1 MAGTALSGSATGGFA
16 LDYTLAMS
24 PRHIFLVL
32 LLAGALLTQGALA
45 QTPARPAQFIVPP
58 GPDDH
63 FLFLAAVAMD
73 GSDNATFLWTDATI
87 RNTARVYTR
96 RFSATD
102 APLGPAV
109 RLERPRYTASSGTVV
124 ANQRGD
130 VLVTWAR
137 FPTGDPR
144 GVTEYFL
151 RRTSPVLR
159 TLTLRLKGLGDVA
172 VDNAGNFVVVW
183 TASTPSGARVFG
195 QRYNAD
201 GTARGPEFEVATPT
215 TGEDYVSPSVAMNPS
230 TGEFVVV
237 WQENQGAE
245 GIGVFG
251 QRFGFTTGRQ
261 GNEFAVFV
269 PPAGER
275 QGALNP
281 FAPQVARA
289 ADGGFVV
296 IWRNPALGGTDDVL
310 GQRYGNAGDPVDER
324 LVIAEDADIPNGRPQ
339 IAMSPAGDFVVAW
352 DDHGTPPQRFRLFHR
367 DGTPAGPVISQPGL
381 GGAPYY
387 GTAKVAYGWNGTFV
401 YGWTNYDDDEG
412 VLGRAIS
419 FQRFAASPGDEPCV
433 FRNGHFHCDTGRTA
447 GEPEI
452 DSTFDIRE
460 GLPLAGDVDGD
471 GREEF
476 CLFRTNRFDCDS
488 DHDFGTAEASVVFGQ
503 AGDSPVMGDV
513 DGDGRD
519 DACVF
524 RGDRFLCDSGHNG
537 GGAETEIIFGLPG
550 DRPLMGD
557 VDGDGRDEACVSRGG
572 EFRCDTAHNGS
583 EAETV
588 IAFGGNGTP
597 LLGDFDGDGRD
608 DACVH
613 FFETFWCD
621 TAHDGGEA
629 EVTLRLARKG
639 RPLMGNVDG
648 L

>member
-1 MAGTALSGSATGGFA
+1 
-16 LDYTLAMS
+16 MS
-24 PRHIFLVL
+24 RRHILPLFLL
-32 LLAGALLTQGALA
+32 TGALLTQGAPA

-58 GPDDH
+58 GSSNQ
-63 FLFLAAVAMD
+63 LLAAVAMD
-73 GSDNATFLWTDATI
+73 GADNLSFLWTDFS
-87 RNTARVYTR
+87 RSSLGLVSTR
-96 RFSATD
+96 RFSALD

-109 RLERPRYTASSGTVV
+109 RLERSRYTSSSGTIV

-137 FPTGDPR
+137 FPTADPR
-144 GVTEYFL
+144 GVTEFFL
-151 RRTSPVLR
+151 RRTSPVLP

-172 VDNAGNFVVVW
+172 VDDAGNFVVVW
-183 TASTPSGARVFG
+183 TTFTRAGTRVFG

-201 GTARGPEFEVATPT
+201 GTARGPEFNVSTSPI
-215 TGEDYVSPSVAMNPS
+215 GNHVSPSVAMNPS

-237 WQENQGAE
+237 WEENLNQGAE
-245 GIGVFG
+245 GFGVFG
-251 QRFGFTTGRQ
+251 QRFGFVTGRQ
-261 GNEFAVFV
+261 GSELFVFV
-269 PPAGER
+269 PSVNARPASGD
-275 QGALNP
+275 L

-289 ADGGFVV
+289 ANGRLVV
-296 IWRNPALGGTDDVL
+296 IWRDAGLERGGVL
-310 GQRYGNAGDPVDER
+310 GQRYNNGGAAVGGR
-324 LVIAEDADIPNGRPQ
+324 LVITGDKHPNSRPQ

-352 DDHGTPPQRFRLFHR
+352 DDLGGIEAWFRLFHR
-367 DGTPAGPVISQPGL
+367 DGTPAGPVIAQTPL
-381 GGAPYY
+381 GSSPNLGA
-387 GTAKVAYGWNGTFV
+387 AKVAFGGNGTFV
-401 YGWTNYDDDEG
+401 YGWTNYDDEG
-412 VLGRAIS
+412 VGHTIS

-433 FRNGHFHCDTGRTA
+433 FRNRHFHCDTGRTG

-452 DSTFDIRE
+452 DSTFDIRD

-488 DHDFGTAEASVVFGQ
+488 GHDFGAAEASVVFGQ

-524 RGDRFLCDSGHNG
+524 RGDRFLCDSGHDG
-537 GGAETEIIFGLPG
+537 GAAETEIIFGAPG

-557 VDGDGRDEACVSRGG
+557 VDGDGRDEVCVSRGG
-572 EFRCDTAHNGS
+572 EFRCDTAHDSG

-613 FFETFWCD
+613 FFQTFWCD

-629 EVTLRLARKG
+629 EVTLRLPRKG
-639 RPLMGNVDG
+639 RPLMGNIDG